1 MQTELRLTTPWGR
14 RGKDRRGKNKIAAFG
29 VTALLVMACIAI
41 LAPVISPYDPKAAT
55 GEPFEPPSCR
65 HLLGTNDIGQDI
77 LSELIW
83 GSRVSLLIGVL
94 AALVAVTIGTAVGIV
109 SGYFGGIVDMI
120 LMRLVD
126 VILVIPFLPLMI
138 LLSAYLGPSF
148 WNLIVV
154 IGALV
159 WARPARVI
167 RSQVLSL
174 RSRGY
179 VQAAQS
185 MRASHGYILT
195 RHILPGVM
203 SLGLAQFVLAASHTI
218 LIEASLSFLGLGDP
232 LRKSWGTVLYYA
244 QVRGAF
250 LSGAWLWWVL
260 PPGLLITLAVA
271 GFAFSGYALE
281 NTFNPRLRKG

>member
-1 MQTELRLTTPWGR
+1 MQTRLRLALTWELWGI
-14 RGKDRRGKNKIAAFG
+14 NKIAAFG
-29 VTALLVMACIAI
+29 LALLLVMVCIAI
-41 LAPVISPYDPKAAT
+41 LAPLISPYDPKLAT
-55 GEPFEPPSCR
+55 GAPFEPPSR
-65 HLLGTNDIGQDI
+65 HHLLGTNDIGQDI

-94 AALVAVTIGTAVGIV
+94 AALVAVTMGTAVGIV

-185 MRASHGYILT
+185 MRASHGYILM
-195 RHILPGVM
+195 RHILPGVL
-203 SLGLAQFVLAASHTI
+203 SLGLAQFVLAGSNTI

-281 NTFNPRLRKG
+281 NALNPRLRNG

>member
-1 MQTELRLTTPWGR
+1 MQTRLRLALTWELWGI
-14 RGKDRRGKNKIAAFG
+14 NKIAAFG
-29 VTALLVMACIAI
+29 LALLLVMVCIAI
-41 LAPVISPYDPKAAT
+41 LAPLISPYDPKLAT
-55 GEPFEPPSCR
+55 GAPFEPPSR
-65 HLLGTNDIGQDI
+65 HHLLGTNDIGQDI

-94 AALVAVTIGTAVGIV
+94 AALVAVTMGTAVGIV

-185 MRASHGYILT
+185 MRASHGYILM
-195 RHILPGVM
+195 RHILPGVL
-203 SLGLAQFVLAASHTI
+203 SLGLAQFVLAASNTI

-281 NTFNPRLRKG
+281 NALNPRLRNG